1 MAGIHHR
8 HYRDPRGRGQGT
20 RALAAGT
27 PPVARAHVLA
37 GALAIL
43 IAVSA
48 GGCGR
53 SGYEFLVTDEAG
65 NPLAGVEVSYQVAA
79 QGAAESMV
87 VGVTDAAGAI
97 AVSGKHFSVG
107 RQYLFR
113 KDCTASA
120 SHGYY
125 DPASCSILI
134 GGSGQYTF
142 ALRDGL
148 VRRPDLARRLP
159 GRKWPGRTVKLT
171 CEAGTDGTQS
181 GGRQQTL
188 TRILDLTAPVGA
200 RASANGRPI
209 GTVPEGGWLNTEFCP
224 GDSAACFAATVTLRV
239 TLEGY
244 TPFEREV
251 ALPEPLGTV
260 TLAAEMQPGSS
271 VAAASGAGGA
281 APATGAGTGAAAGSA
296 PESGSGGL
304 VQVRIKNGGVPQA
317 CGPEGDRPPSLLV
330 NDESTVVRGSS
341 DAEGM
346 ETYFD
351 LLLQPGQDY
360 CIAVRCPDDAPG
372 ALSWNPW
379 DAGRRAAAWYSLRI
393 PSDAGRL
400 YFVIPYQPGGN
411 LKLTPQRGGS
421 WKGFRDAQAVR
432 VTRGCTRG

>member
-1 MAGIHHR
+1 M
-8 HYRDPRGRGQGT
+8 
-20 RALAAGT
+20 
-27 PPVARAHVLA
+27 
-37 GALAIL
+37 
-43 IAVSA
+43 SA

-65 NPLAGVEVSYQVAA
+65 SPLAGVEVSYQVAA
-79 QGAAESMV
+79 QGAAESVV
-87 VGVTDAAGAI
+87 VGATDAAGAI
-97 AVSGKHFSVG
+97 VVSGKHFSVG

-120 SHGYY
+120 SGGYF

-134 GGSGQYTF
+134 GGSGQFTF

-148 VRRPDLARRLP
+148 VRRPDLDRRLP
-159 GRKWPGRTVKLT
+159 GRKWPGRAVKLT
-171 CEAGTDGTQS
+171 CEAGAGGAQS

-200 RASANGRPI
+200 RVSANGRPI
-209 GTVPEGGWLNTEFCP
+209 GSVPEGGWLNSEFCP
-224 GDSAACFAATVTLRV
+224 GDSAACFAATVTIGVSLD
-239 TLEGY
+239 GFA
-244 TPFEREV
+244 PFAREV
-251 ALPEPLGTV
+251 PLPEPLGTV
-260 TLAAEMQPGSS
+260 TLAAELQPGSA
-271 VAAASGAGGA
+271 VAAASGAGGSRLAGETGSA
-281 APATGAGTGAAAGSA
+281 AGAGTGGAAGSSSETG
-296 PESGSGGL
+296 PGGL

-317 CGPEGDRPPSLLV
+317 CGPEGDRPPTLLV

-341 DAEGM
+341 DAEGL

-360 CIAVRCPDDAPG
+360 CVAVRCSDEAPG

-379 DAGRRAAAWYSLRI
+379 DAGRRAGAWYSLRI